1 MQYRVEG
8 IVIRSTDYGE
18 GNKIIT
24 LFTRT
29 HGKIGIVVRGA
40 KKVKSRHGSL
50 AQLFTYGEYLFF
62 RNSGLGTLT
71 HGEIIESHHVLR
83 EQLELTAYS
92 SYAVELV
99 DRALQEE
106 DASAYIY
113 EQLKACLTAFVAGK
127 DVTITIQ
134 LFEMKILEAAGYA
147 PDFTACMSCGNAEG
161 RMALSARAG
170 GVLCSRC
177 RYKDPSAMELNEGAL
192 KLLRMFRQLDLRRLG
207 NITVRD
213 ETKKQLKLVMR
224 ALMDTH
230 LALQLKSRSF
240 LDQMER
246 FELNVPVLRRPKR
259 ETGEVSEANESLDV
273 HAHERKPIDGDA
285 E

>member
-24 LFTRT
+24 LLTST

-71 HGEIIESHHVLR
+71 HGEIIESHHILR

-92 SYAVELV
+92 SYAAELV
-99 DRALQEE
+99 DKALQEE
-106 DASAYIY
+106 DVSNYIY
-113 EQLKACLTAFVAGK
+113 EQLKACLTAFAGGK
-127 DVTITIQ
+127 DVAITIQ

-147 PDFTACMSCGNAEG
+147 PDFTACMSCGNHEG

-170 GVLCSRC
+170 GILCSRC
-177 RYKDPSAMELNEGAL
+177 RYKDPGAIELSDGAL
-192 KLLRMFRQLDLRRLG
+192 KLLRFYRQLDLRRLG
-207 NITVRD
+207 NIQVRD
-213 ETKKQLKLVMR
+213 ETKKQLKLIMR

-230 LALQLKSRSF
+230 LGLHLKSRSF
-240 LDQMER
+240 LDQMDR
-246 FELNVPVLRRPKR
+246 YDLQ
-259 ETGEVSEANESLDV
+259 
-273 HAHERKPIDGDA
+273 
-285 E
+285 